1 MAWCEKTGLLACS
14 GLVQLCLSHF
24 LQQPPSRLFEIKCV
38 AEYVRPFR
46 KILPPH
52 WSRPAQ
58 ASSWRTIDNE

>member
-46 KILPPH
+46 KFYLPIGKDLHMLP
-52 WSRPAQ
+52 RGAP
-58 ASSWRTIDNE
+58 